1 MACEV
6 EWIPLGDIVNISSG
20 GTPDKKQTE
29 YWNGEIP
36 WISAK
41 TLTGDTVTT
50 SNNFITKK
58 GLQEGSKLAPV
69 DSILLLT
76 RGSGLFKRIPLA
88 IVGAP
93 VAYNQDVKCLTSK
106 VATISNRY
114 VFYVLKAQSSVLSN
128 MLETTGIGAGK
139 LATDRLLGMPIP
151 VLSCDVRDK
160 VESFFSVL
168 SRKIELIDQ
177 LNDYLVELLDALFAK
192 ALEETSDWSE
202 ATLLDIANYK
212 NGLAMQ
218 KFRPEGNDP
227 GLPVLKIKELGQ
239 GTCSADSERCRS
251 DIDEAVHI
259 YDGDLVFSWS
269 GTLLLDFWAGGDAG
283 LNQHLFKVTSEEYP
297 TWFYYAWTKYHMRKF
312 VALAKDRA
320 TTMGHI
326 KRSALAEAKV
336 LIPPSKA
343 FGKLNSQMQPIVDQM
358 INLKVEARKLGEF
371 RDSLLPKLMS
381 GEIDVSKID
390 LMQPANNH
398 LADC

>member
-114 VFYVLKAQSSVLSN
+114 VFGSV
-128 MLETTGIGAGK
+128 K
-139 LATDRLLGMPIP
+139 P
-151 VLSCDVRDK
+151 
-160 VESFFSVL
+160 
-168 SRKIELIDQ
+168 
-177 LNDYLVELLDALFAK
+177 AL
-192 ALEETSDWSE
+192 T
-202 ATLLDIANYK
+202 
-212 NGLAMQ
+212 
-218 KFRPEGNDP
+218 
-227 GLPVLKIKELGQ
+227 
-239 GTCSADSERCRS
+239 
-251 DIDEAVHI
+251 
-259 YDGDLVFSWS
+259 
-269 GTLLLDFWAGGDAG
+269 
-283 LNQHLFKVTSEEYP
+283 
-297 TWFYYAWTKYHMRKF
+297 
-312 VALAKDRA
+312 
-320 TTMGHI
+320 
-326 KRSALAEAKV
+326 
-336 LIPPSKA
+336 
-343 FGKLNSQMQPIVDQM
+343 
-358 INLKVEARKLGEF
+358 
-371 RDSLLPKLMS
+371 
-381 GEIDVSKID
+381 
-390 LMQPANNH
+390 
-398 LADC
+398 